1 MESMINEIKE
11 QTKTALTE
19 LLEVANLEKG
29 DIVVIGCST
38 SEIMGE
44 RVGTFSSLDAGRA
57 LVDTILPII
66 KEKGCYLAAQCCE
79 HLNRSVI
86 IEREAAR
93 LWGLDRVN
101 AKPQLHAGGAFALS
115 LWSSL
120 DEPCAVERVQ
130 AAAGMDI
137 GSVLIGMQL
146 RPVAVP
152 VRTSVSM
159 IGKARLTVART
170 RPKFVG
176 GERAA
181 YIDELR

>member
-1 MESMINEIKE
+1 MIEQIKL
-11 QTKTALTE
+11 QAKTALEE
-19 LLEVANLEKG
+19 LFKVAALEEG
-29 DIVVIGCST
+29 DIIVVGCST
-38 SEIMGE
+38 SEVMGE
-44 RVGTFSSLDAGRA
+44 KVGTFSSLDVGKA
-57 LVDTILPII
+57 LVETLYPMV

-86 IEREAAR
+86 IERAAAKE
-93 LWGLDRVN
+93 WGLERVN
-101 AKPQLHAGGAFALS
+101 VKPQLHAGGAFAMS
-115 LWSSL
+115 LWDTL

-152 VRTSVSM
+152 VRTSVDM

-176 GERAA
+176 GERAL
-181 YIDELR
+181 YVDELR

>member
-1 MESMINEIKE
+1 MIEQIKKE
-11 QTKTALTE
+11 ARTALEE
-19 LLEVANLEKG
+19 LLKVANLEKG
-29 DIVVIGCST
+29 DIIVVGCST
-38 SEIMGE
+38 SEVMGE
-44 RVGTFSSLDAGRA
+44 KVGTFSSLEVGRA
-57 LVDTILPII
+57 LVETLYPLV
-66 KEKGCYLAAQCCE
+66 KERGCYLAAQCCE
-79 HLNRSVI
+79 HLNRAVI

-93 LWGLDRVN
+93 LWGLERVN

-115 LWSSL
+115 LWDTL
-120 DEPCAVERVQ
+120 DEPCAVEKVS

-152 VRTSVSM
+152 VRTSVDT

-176 GERAA
+176 GERAL
-181 YIDELR
+181 YLDELR